1 MVRFAIVITMLV
13 SITAPVMAQNAAPA
27 DTSADASALQSSAPQ
42 AAAAW
47 SSQTP
52 VRPQALVPLYI
63 SFGALQ
69 VLDVH
74 STSRALERGA
84 FESNPMMSGFA
95 GNSASLIAVKAGGA
109 AVALWASEQLWKNN
123 RVAAIGFMLAA
134 NAGMAWV
141 VQHNYRAVR

>member
-1 MVRFAIVITMLV
+1 MVRFAIVITMLL
-13 SITAPVMAQNAAPA
+13 SITAPVMAQNVDP
-27 DTSADASALQSSAPQ
+27 ADASALQSSASR
-42 AAAAW
+42 ASAAW
-47 SSQTP
+47 SSETP

-95 GNSASLIAVKAGGA
+95 GNTASLIAVKAGGA